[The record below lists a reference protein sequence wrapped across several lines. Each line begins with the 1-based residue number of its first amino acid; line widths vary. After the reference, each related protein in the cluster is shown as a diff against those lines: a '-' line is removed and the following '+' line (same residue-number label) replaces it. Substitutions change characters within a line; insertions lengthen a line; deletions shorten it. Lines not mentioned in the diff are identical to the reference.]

1 MSEPAHAA
9 ADFEDLG
16 LRLDEEPLGPA
27 GVVVTATGE
36 LDIAT
41 APLVRDRLIAAI
53 DAGKRDVV
61 LDLGPVTFMDS
72 VALGALVRGAKRLRS
87 HGGTCVVV
95 ADDPRILRV
104 FQITGLDRM
113 FGIERTLAEGVDRL
127 VGRIVR
133 A

>member
-72 VALGALVRGAKRLRS
+72 VALAAIIHARKHLGDAGRMAIALARDS
-87 HGGTCVVV
+87 YT
-95 ADDPRILRV
+95 
-104 FQITGLDRM
+104 
-113 FGIERTLAEGVDRL
+113 RL
-127 VGRIVR
+127 VFEIAGLPPRLELFETR
-133 A
+133 AEAVAHVSR